1 MADRSL
7 KGTGLGAKSF
17 EDEAG
22 VEFAARQEVG
32 YDCPREHHFTLVF
45 SAEADIPPVWE
56 CPRCG
61 AESLRS
67 DGERPELKEEK
78 APRTHWDM
86 LRERRSIAE
95 LEELLAERLNCC
107 VRVSWARPHSREAR
121 DPRRPRNTS
130 SCERRHCA
138 SSSQRLEPP
147 SLLCRC
153 PPISGPD
160 PERAALTV

>member
-22 VEFAARQEVG
+22 VEFAARQEIG
-32 YDCPREHHFTLVF
+32 YDCPREHHFSLVF

-67 DGERPELKEEK
+67 DGER
-78 APRTHWDM
+78 RS
-86 LRERRSIAE
+86 RRK
-95 LEELLAERLNCC
+95 R
-107 VRVSWARPHSREAR
+107 SRSV
-121 DPRRPRNTS
+121 PTGT
-130 SCERRHCA
+130 CCA
-138 SSSQRLEPP
+138 SGAPSPSSRNCWP
-147 SLLCRC
+147 S
-153 PPISGPD
+153 G
-160 PERAALTV
+160 